1 MGDRLDRLRSRVRSV
16 ASQAAKGATDALGQ
30 VGPLPQ
36 VRAALREIRDRRAR
50 IPERQLARAV
60 LRAGTVAAAS
70 VRTRAGRIEITA
82 ELESG
87 RVVAFALIP
96 ERAQFAPRGA
106 KEIFFAVDPP
116 EAANDAKV
124 RDVAGAIASQI
135 ARAVWSPVLP
145 PNSGVDEPALVD
157 RDGDQLRIDLR
168 TCPAVRAAAGQGA
181 AAAMVMD
188 VITIERFDA
197 DEQGLSVK
205 LALPK
210 LTP

>member
-1 MGDRLDRLRSRVRSV
+1 MDRFRSRVRD
-16 ASQAAKGATDALGQ
+16 AAKSAAGAIGN
-30 VGPLPQ
+30 VGPLAQ
-36 VRAALREIRDRRAR
+36 VRAAIREIRDRRAR

-70 VRTRAGRIEITA
+70 VRTRAGRVEITA

-87 RVVAFALIP
+87 RAVGFALIP

-116 EAANDAKV
+116 EAASDAKV
-124 RDVAGAIASQI
+124 RDVAGAIAAQV
-135 ARAVWSPVLP
+135 ARAIWSPVMP
-145 PNSGVDEPALVD
+145 PSSGVDEPALVD
-157 RDGDQLRIDLR
+157 RDGDELRIDLR
-168 TCPAVRAAAGQGA
+168 TCPAVRAAMQQGA

-205 LALPK
+205 LGLPK
-210 LTP
+210 LPSP